1 MNCKGCPI
9 AKTDCGCSVSDIGG
23 KEKKTRKT
31 KKERNLPNVLGRL
44 AQVKSG
50 GNSYVSK
57 DYKNYYF
64 HIILIHRQLDTN
76 QVNVILYEKN
86 VEYIIVLHIRFIR
99 LI

>member
-1 MNCKGCPI
+1 M
-9 AKTDCGCSVSDIGG
+9 
-23 KEKKTRKT
+23 RK
-31 KKERNLPNVLGRL
+31 LPNVLGRL

-57 DYKNYYF
+57 DYKNYF

-86 VEYIIVLHIRFIR
+86 VEYIIV
-99 LI
+99 